1 MGKYIRIN
9 EAGINKRMNNILI
22 NSFAGMEKF

>member
-9 EAGINKRMNNILI
+9 EAGINKRMKKIEI
-22 NSFAGMEKF
+22 NSFAGMELF